1 MRGGN
6 ELAAVAKDLSET
18 VTDPD
23 IQATEVSG
31 YQLPGTLYVCCV
43 ALFPVPRTGG
53 GQGEGLGMGLHLVRT
68 VHT

>member
-53 GQGEGLGMGLHLVRT
+53 GHGEGLGMGLH
-68 VHT
+68 